1 MRTDVKI
8 MIAGGCGFIGSSLAK
23 FFLTKYRNSRVFI
36 FENLIRKGSKLNL
49 KRIKNN
55 RLVFIKGDLS
65 VKKNFKKLPTC
76 DFFIDA
82 AADPPFYLGLT
93 QR

>member
-23 FFLTKYRNSRVFI
+23 FFLIKYKNSQVYVFD
-36 FENLIRKGSKLNL
+36 NLIRKGSKLNL

-65 VKKNFKKLPTC
+65 IKKNFKNLPT
-76 DFFIDA
+76 
-82 AADPPFYLGLT
+82 
-93 QR
+93 

>member
-1 MRTDVKI
+1 MKTDVKI

-23 FFLTKYRNSRVFI
+23 FFLTKYRNSQVYI
-36 FENLIRKGSKLNL
+36 FDNLIRKGSELNL

-65 VKKNFKKLPTC
+65 IKQDFKK
-76 DFFIDA
+76 FS
-82 AADPPFYLGLT
+82 
-93 QR
+93 